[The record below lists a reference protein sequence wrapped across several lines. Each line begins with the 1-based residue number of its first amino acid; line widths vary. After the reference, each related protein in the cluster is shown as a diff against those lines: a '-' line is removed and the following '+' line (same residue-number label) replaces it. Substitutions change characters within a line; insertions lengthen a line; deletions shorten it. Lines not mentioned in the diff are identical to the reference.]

1 VAWTNR
7 VISPG
12 IYNASNGFTVLWLF
26 GQFRWSSCN
35 KLALFSDLSEYHLL
49 GALLEPSLPSRVERE
64 ETLNTPILL
73 GGFWQDTDV
82 HLDLFTAEAHTAA
95 AGENASTAGRVEA
108 EKEGRNRKPT
118 SYCNVIGGL
127 SPRSTTEW
135 ASLLRSQLHSW
146 RFRGPQPQP
155 LA

>member
-1 VAWTNR
+1 MAWTNCE
-7 VISPG
+7 IFPG
-12 IYNASNGFTVLWLF
+12 IYNASNGFPFLWLF
-26 GQFRWSSCN
+26 SQFRWSSCN

-108 EKEGRNRKPT
+108 EKEGTESLPAIAMLLVVSHLGAPPSGRVCCEANYT
-118 SYCNVIGGL
+118 AGGSEAL
-127 SPRSTTEW
+127 SPN
-135 ASLLRSQLHSW
+135 H
-146 RFRGPQPQP
+146 
-155 LA
+155 